1 MQEGKSQAFS
11 IVAEFTNCGSDG
23 SVTCI
28 NYLKIT
34 VHKTTIQLRQKQVFI
49 DGDIMTLPYYS
60 KEFNIFRASSVYV
73 VFESVGFR
81 VLWDGL
87 MGVEV
92 VLEADYKYEVRQLEE
107 QFLATGVGLVVW
119 SLSFTFMDPN
129 LNPIS
134 N

>member
-1 MQEGKSQAFS
+1 
-11 IVAEFTNCGSDG
+11 
-23 SVTCI
+23 
-28 NYLKIT
+28 
-34 VHKTTIQLRQKQVFI
+34 
-49 DGDIMTLPYYS
+49 MTLPYYS